1 MQYSPTGESGMMGM
15 FLVLSLGLHLVFFV
29 LDQLNV
35 FNLMPEFSDEW
46 AIETELVAD
55 DGFIPHTSL
64 PDARKKKEVK
74 VSDKTLPQLPRSY
87 KVRKEDKADEG
98 LAKKPAEQDKT
109 GTAEKASPDTVVPP
123 KDTEATTELDKK
135 DVLKRLAL
143 ERLRKMKKKADRN
156 EAKPDKMARIKSEMD
171 KAKAQKMT
179 ALASQADG
187 RRYAG
192 LLRKQITRH
201 YSLPQTFTSKVA
213 NPRVVVAIKVNSRG
227 ELTYIRIVESSTDPV
242 FDEYTLKA
250 ARSAAPYTKPPGSL
264 AGKSIHL
271 AFTTP

>member
-109 GTAEKASPDTVVPP
+109 GTAEAS
-123 KDTEATTELDKK
+123 
-135 DVLKRLAL
+135 
-143 ERLRKMKKKADRN
+143 
-156 EAKPDKMARIKSEMD
+156 
-171 KAKAQKMT
+171 
-179 ALASQADG
+179 
-187 RRYAG
+187 
-192 LLRKQITRH
+192 
-201 YSLPQTFTSKVA
+201 
-213 NPRVVVAIKVNSRG
+213 NPRTRRFSAR
-227 ELTYIRIVESSTDPV
+227 YSSTTAPRRCATPARRRSPFAASMPRRSRRCCVACVSKPV
-242 FDEYTLKA
+242 TSSEA
-250 ARSAAPYTKPPGSL
+250 ASAASTKPRRSSSNL
-264 AGKSIHL
+264 VSSKYSQRV
-271 AFTTP
+271 TRRW